1 MQNPIPDY
9 LHEVLDALRDDTSGE
24 RASYIPELAD
34 ADPDKFALAVT
45 TAMGSTYTSGDAQDE
60 FTIQSISKPFA
71 YAAVIMDRGLSHV
84 LEHIGVEPSGEAFN
98 ELSLEDGTNRPK
110 NPMIN
115 AGAIAVHGLLVGEEA
130 TGAQRVDRVLELF
143 SRLAGRQLSIDEE
156 VFASELGT
164 ADHNLSMAH
173 MLRKHKIIADDP
185 HEVVSGYTRQCSIL
199 VTVADLS
206 AMAATLANGGVQ
218 PCTGERIM
226 DSAIAQQVMSV
237 MAVAGMYDGAG
248 DWLTRVGIPAKS
260 GVAGGLVGVLPDQV
274 GIGAFSP
281 RLDSHGNS
289 QRSRLAFERLSTDMG
304 MHLFAPS
311 PGRLDVIDVRRS
323 GVRET
328 FHLQGNVQ
336 FTAAA
341 ELLDLMAESDYGEE
355 VHIDISRAFSFTDVA
370 RRMTLEGLRRL
381 RDEGRRVFLHDP
393 LQSLADPDLGDG
405 TYPETAQVRDYR
417 KISK

>member
-1 MQNPIPDY
+1 MD
-9 LHEVLDALRDDTSGE
+9 EDTA
-24 RASYIPELAD
+24 R
-34 ADPDKFALAVT
+34 
-45 TAMGSTYTSGDAQDE
+45 
-60 FTIQSISKPFA
+60 
-71 YAAVIMDRGLSHV
+71 
-84 LEHIGVEPSGEAFN
+84 
-98 ELSLEDGTNRPK
+98 
-110 NPMIN
+110 
-115 AGAIAVHGLLVGEEA
+115 
-130 TGAQRVDRVLELF
+130 
-143 SRLAGRQLSIDEE
+143 
-156 VFASELGT
+156 
-164 ADHNLSMAH
+164 
-173 MLRKHKIIADDP
+173 
-185 HEVVSGYTRQCSIL
+185 
-199 VTVADLS
+199 
-206 AMAATLANGGVQ
+206 
-218 PCTGERIM
+218 
-226 DSAIAQQVMSV
+226 QVMSV

-274 GIGAFSP
+274 GLSAFSP

-289 QRSRLAFERLSTDMG
+289 QRSRRAFERLSTDMG

-355 VHIDISRAFSFTDVA
+355 VHIDISRVFSFTDVA

-405 TYPETAQVRDYR
+405 TYPETP
-417 KISK
+417 